1 MVVSQG
7 RDVSHKKAV
16 ALRAKATLSLRR
28 APAAAFPASHL
39 MGREHS
45 EAMEWSSRS
54 SLVQGEAPDGA

>member
-28 APAAAFPASHL
+28 APAAALPGSHL
-39 MGREHS
+39 MG
-45 EAMEWSSRS
+45 
-54 SLVQGEAPDGA
+54 